1 MCLFVYVGV
10 CCVCMYV
17 CLYLCIYVCMCVCV
31 CAESVTGVRPSV
43 RDLLSSL
50 EYGPAPE
57 SPAVVEAWLDD
68 HGRSFGHFIGNQ
80 WVKPE
85 GRKMYDS
92 FNPATG
98 SLLASTVQGSGME
111 ELAQLFKLFHCSYK
125 FYANWGVQSRC
136 HVIYIGLSMGNH
148 TKSTYVKKCVGKIT
162 WPKHA
167 HAQSL
172 FLAVKT

>member
-1 MCLFVYVGV
+1 MNFSELINIEMVITNLMHSFITGDVHPLHSCNMCVCVCICVCGCVFMYVAV
-10 CCVCMYV
+10 CVCMYMCVFVYMCV
-17 CLYLCIYVCMCVCV
+17 CVCVCV

-111 ELAQLFKLFHCSYK
+111 ELAQLYIKFLCHC
-125 FYANWGVQSRC
+125 
-136 HVIYIGLSMGNH
+136 
-148 TKSTYVKKCVGKIT
+148 
-162 WPKHA
+162 
-167 HAQSL
+167 
-172 FLAVKT
+172 